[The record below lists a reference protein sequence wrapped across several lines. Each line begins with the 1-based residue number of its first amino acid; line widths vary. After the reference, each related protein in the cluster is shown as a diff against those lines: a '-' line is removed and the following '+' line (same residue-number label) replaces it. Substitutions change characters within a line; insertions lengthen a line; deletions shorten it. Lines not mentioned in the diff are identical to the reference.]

1 VKRILKIVQS
11 QTIKDSFVV
20 FAGLGV
26 TAVLGFVY
34 TVIMARILLP
44 ESFGVFSAIISLVA
58 IVYSL
63 GDLGVGPA
71 IISFLP
77 KLKQNKNSLIA
88 STFWFQYLVG
98 FILTFTFWILAKYA
112 ELLIPGA
119 TIEHFLLVGSL
130 SFNYILI
137 GWSQAI
143 FTAEKKFVIF
153 SLSQTI
159 DAIIK
164 IIIIL
169 YLFNVGNLSISSALI
184 ANCISTIVSLM
195 ITYGKGLLGIGLV
208 FDVQTFT
215 KIFHYSKWIAVSR
228 LFSVFFSKIDV
239 ILLNLLSSS
248 YSAGIFAAASRMTL
262 LFAMVVSSLG
272 SVVNPR
278 FSAFETKAEA
288 LVYIKK
294 LFFLITG
301 VSVIVLICTTLARQ
315 IVLLVFGVNFSDSI
329 FIFQLLSLSMIPFL
343 YSVIFTAT
351 ILYTF
356 HKTSYYALITF
367 IQFCTVLIIDLL
379 FIPKI
384 GVYAPVLASAFSN
397 LLVFCLSALKLK
409 QLFKNEEISKQVV
422 FKDAP

>member
-1 VKRILKIVQS
+1 MKRILKIVQS

>member
-1 VKRILKIVQS
+1 
-11 QTIKDSFVV
+11 
-20 FAGLGV
+20 
-26 TAVLGFVY
+26 
-34 TVIMARILLP
+34 
-44 ESFGVFSAIISLVA
+44 
-58 IVYSL
+58 
-63 GDLGVGPA
+63 
-71 IISFLP
+71 
-77 KLKQNKNSLIA
+77 
-88 STFWFQYLVG
+88 
-98 FILTFTFWILAKYA
+98 
-112 ELLIPGA
+112 
-119 TIEHFLLVGSL
+119 
-130 SFNYILI
+130 
-137 GWSQAI
+137 
-143 FTAEKKFVIF
+143 
-153 SLSQTI
+153 
-159 DAIIK
+159 
-164 IIIIL
+164 
-169 YLFNVGNLSISSALI
+169 
-184 ANCISTIVSLM
+184 
-195 ITYGKGLLGIGLV
+195 
-208 FDVQTFT
+208 
-215 KIFHYSKWIAVSR
+215 R